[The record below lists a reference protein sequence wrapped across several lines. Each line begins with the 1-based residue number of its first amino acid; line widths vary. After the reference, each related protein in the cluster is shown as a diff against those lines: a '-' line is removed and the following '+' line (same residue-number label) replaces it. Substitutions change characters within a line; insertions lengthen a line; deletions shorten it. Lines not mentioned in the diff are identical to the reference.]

1 VAPIA
6 AIIAS
11 CDVQHMQYADDTTLY
26 IALDSNIF
34 NFISPDRQQKKNR
47 RKEITNIK
55 YTNKLI
61 R

>member
-11 CDVQHMQYADDTTLY
+11 FDVQHMQYADDTTLY

-34 NFISPDRQQKKNR
+34 NFISPDRQQKKYR

>member
-34 NFISPDRQQKKNR
+34 NFISPDRQQKKIQKKRN
-47 RKEITNIK
+47 
-55 YTNKLI
+55 NKHKI
-61 R
+61 HK

>member
-11 CDVQHMQYADDTTLY
+11 FDVQHMQYADDTTLY

-34 NFISPDRQQKKNR
+34 NFISPDRQQKKIQKKRN
-47 RKEITNIK
+47 
-55 YTNKLI
+55 NKHKI
-61 R
+61 HK